1 MTAPTTLPP
10 DADTGAGGRAPSPAP
25 GPHIQRMRRLIAA
38 FVAIIAAVT
47 GIFIAITIRVMVSTT
62 GRWAFWLLL
71 PALVLPPVVAGA
83 AAAIG
88 LLTSMRRA
96 DANEDEEMPPERLR
110 RIGAADRIW
119 RTALLV
125 LLGVHTTLVL
135 LAVPLPIIPFY
146 DQVRVAAPVPNILV
160 NYYLVI
166 AVAATAVLSPR
177 GRFLY
182 IVLLAPFLI
191 AGYPAQDGLR
201 LPAEEVMIY
210 LVSSLGNMALL
221 TWLLRQ
227 AQALDEADAR
237 RRALLIRLHT
247 DASRARA
254 RRRADNFIH
263 DRILSVLKVIPTEST
278 EPAQLRAGAREA
290 LADLDTAAA
299 EPDAPVRS
307 SEPDA
312 PVRSSEP
319 DAPVR
324 SSELL
329 AALTRRLRAIG
340 GDDVVISE
348 SITKDLNL
356 PQETAQAL
364 VDAAAE
370 ALRNSLTHAA
380 SSDQGPIMR
389 TAALRSDADGITIT
403 VSDDGRGFAPE
414 HTGTI
419 RHGVSG
425 SIIAR
430 MRDAG
435 GEARIDSSPG
445 AGTTVT
451 LSWNPRTTT
460 AESPTGPCARTDP
473 GAGRAQAAVPTAR
486 APAVAPLSLTSSM
499 EARTPR
505 IIVVCIVVLYALV
518 TLLEMRA
525 GSYRRLAPVIAG
537 LLAIGLAALALIKRW
552 PAHRIPVRE
561 AALVVAAAGVANV
574 LVLFQI
580 DFAGWPGYA
589 AWCLGAGAAV
599 CCGLIARERPRQAW
613 AGLILT
619 IIVLGMWTLGTGRNP
634 IIILTLG
641 AGQLFPLVI
650 WHLTARLSVDITART
665 AASETASAEIAA
677 QRRAHRESEA
687 LMRQAM
693 VSVRRRIE
701 PLLTA
706 IADGAP
712 ITAGMRARARMLEA
726 ELRDER
732 RAPFFTGT
740 RVIESARA
748 ARTRGIDVILLDD
761 RGTGNGLTDDAQKTI
776 INQAIRA
783 LDDARRGQV
792 VIRLLPPRQRPGLLS
807 IVTDDDILT
816 LNENGASAA

>member
-1 MTAPTTLPP
+1 
-10 DADTGAGGRAPSPAP
+10 
-25 GPHIQRMRRLIAA
+25 MRRLIAV

-47 GIFIAITIRVMVSTT
+47 GIFIAITIRVMVNTT

-191 AGYPAQDGLR
+191 AGYPAHDGLR

-227 AQALDEADAR
+227 AQALDETDAR
-237 RRALLIRLHT
+237 RRALLIRLRT

-263 DRILSVLKVIPTEST
+263 DRILSVLKTVPAT
-278 EPAQLRAGAREA
+278 PAGVAQLRAGAREA

-299 EPDAPVRS
+299 EPDES
-307 SEPDA
+307 S
-312 PVRSSEP
+312 VRSSEP

-340 GDDVVISE
+340 GDDVVISD
-348 SITKDLNL
+348 SITKNLNL
-356 PQETAQAL
+356 PQEVARAL

-370 ALRNSLTHAA
+370 ALRNSLTHATGP
-380 SSDQGPIMR
+380 DRGPIMR

-403 VSDDGRGFAPE
+403 VSDDGRGFDPERAP
-414 HTGTI
+414 I
-419 RHGVSG
+419 SRHGVSG
-425 SIIAR
+425 SIITR
-430 MRDAG
+430 MRDAQG
-435 GEARIDSSPG
+435 QARIDSSPG

-451 LSWNPRTTT
+451 LSWNSRTTT
-460 AESPTGPCARTDP
+460 ATTGAS
-473 GAGRAQAAVPTAR
+473 
-486 APAVAPLSLTSSM
+486 PLSLASCLETP
-499 EARTPR
+499 EARA
-505 IIVVCIVVLYALV
+505 IVVCIFMLYILT
-518 TLLEMRA
+518 TLIEVRVD
-525 GSYRRLAPVIAG
+525 SYRRLAPVIAG
-537 LLAIGLAALALIKRW
+537 LLAMGLAALALLKRW
-552 PAHRIPVRE
+552 PAHRMPARA
-561 AALVVAAAGVANV
+561 AALVAAIAGGANV
-574 LVLFQI
+574 LIVFQI
-580 DFAGWPGYA
+580 DSAGWPGYTS
-589 AWCLGAGAAV
+589 WCIGAGTTL

-613 AGLILT
+613 AGLIL
-619 IIVLGMWTLGTGRNP
+619 IIVVIGVWTLSTGRNP
-634 IIILTLG
+634 ANIFALGSGQFSTL
-641 AGQLFPLVI
+641 LI
-650 WHLTARLSVDITART
+650 WYLTARISIDITART
-665 AASETASAEIAA
+665 AASEAAGAEIAA

-748 ARTRGIDVILLDD
+748 ARIRGIDVILLDD
-761 RGTGNGLTDDAQKTI
+761 RGTSGGLTDDAREAI
-776 INQAIRA
+776 INRAARA
-783 LDDARRGQV
+783 LDDARKGQV
-792 VIRLLPPRQRPGLLS
+792 VIRLLPPRQRPRLLS
-807 IVTDDDILT
+807 IVTDNDILT
-816 LNENGASAA
+816 LDADGALIR

>member
-1 MTAPTTLPP
+1 MTTPTTLPP

-25 GPHIQRMRRLIAA
+25 GPHTQRMRRLIAA
-38 FVAIIAAVT
+38 FVAVIAAVT
-47 GIFIAITIRVMVSTT
+47 GIFIAITIRVMVNTT

-96 DANEDEEMPPERLR
+96 DEDEGVPPERLR
-110 RIGAADRIW
+110 RIEAADRVW
-119 RTALLV
+119 RAALLV

-237 RRALLIRLHT
+237 RRALLIRLRT

-263 DRILSVLKVIPTEST
+263 DHILSVLKVIPTEST
-278 EPAQLRAGAREA
+278 ETAQLRAGAREA

-299 EPDAPVRS
+299 EPDES
-307 SEPDA
+307 SA
-312 PVRSSEP
+312 
-319 DAPVR
+319 R

-340 GDDVVISE
+340 GDDVVISD
-348 SITKDLNL
+348 SITQDLNL
-356 PQETAQAL
+356 PQEVARAL

-370 ALRNSLTHAA
+370 SLRNSLTHAA
-380 SSDQGPIMR
+380 GPDRGPVTR
-389 TAALRSDADGITIT
+389 TASLRSDADGVTIT
-403 VSDDGRGFAPE
+403 VSDDGRGFDPE

-486 APAVAPLSLTSSM
+486 APAVAPPLSLTSSM

-518 TLLEMRA
+518 TLLEVRA
-525 GSYRRLAPVIAG
+525 GSYRRLVPVIAG

-552 PAHRIPVRE
+552 PAHRMPARA
-561 AALVVAAAGVANV
+561 AALVAAAAGGANV

-613 AGLILT
+613 AGLAL
-619 IIVLGMWTLGTGRNP
+619 IIAVIGIWTLNTGREP
-634 IIILTLG
+634 IIIITLG
-641 AGQLFPLVI
+641 AGQLFPLLI
-650 WHLTARLSVDITART
+650 WHLTVRISIDITART
-665 AASETASAEIAA
+665 AASEAAGAEITAR
-677 QRRAHRESEA
+677 RRAHQESET

-693 VSVRRRIE
+693 TSVRRRVE

-712 ITAGMRARARMLEA
+712 ITAGMRTRARMLEA

-748 ARTRGIDVILLDD
+748 ARIRGIDVILLDD
-761 RGTGNGLTDDAQKTI
+761 RGTGNGLTDDAQEVI
-776 INQAIRA
+776 IGQAIRA
-783 LDDARRGQV
+783 LDDARKGQV

-807 IVTDDDILT
+807 IVTDNDILT

>member
-10 DADTGAGGRAPSPAP
+10 DADTGAGGRALSPAP

-38 FVAIIAAVT
+38 FVAITAAVT

-182 IVLLAPFLI
+182 VVLLAPFLI

-201 LPAEEVMIY
+201 LPAEEVMFY

-227 AQALDEADAR
+227 AQALDEATTR
-237 RRALLIRLHT
+237 QRSLLIRLRT

-290 LADLDTAAA
+290 LTDLDTAAA
-299 EPDAPVRS
+299 EPD
-307 SEPDA
+307 EPSA
-312 PVRSSEP
+312 
-319 DAPVR
+319 R

-340 GDDVVISE
+340 GDDVVISD

-380 SSDQGPIMR
+380 GPDRGPIMR
-389 TAALRSDADGITIT
+389 TAALRSDADGVTIT
-403 VSDDGRGFAPE
+403 VSDDGRGFDPERAP
-414 HTGTI
+414 I
-419 RHGVSG
+419 SRHGVSG

-430 MRDAG
+430 MRDAQG
-435 GEARIDSSPG
+435 QARIDSSPG

-460 AESPTGPCARTDP
+460 ATTGAS
-473 GAGRAQAAVPTAR
+473 
-486 APAVAPLSLTSSM
+486 PLSLASCLETPK
-499 EARTPR
+499 ARA
-505 IIVVCIVVLYALV
+505 IVVCVFVLYTLV

-537 LLAIGLAALALIKRW
+537 LLAIGLAALALLKRW
-552 PAHRIPVRE
+552 PAHRMPARA
-561 AALVVAAAGVANV
+561 AALVVAITGGANV

-580 DFAGWPGYA
+580 DSAGWPGYTS
-589 AWCLGAGAAV
+589 WCIGAGTTL

-613 AGLILT
+613 AGLIL
-619 IIVLGMWTLGTGRNP
+619 IIVVIGVWTLSTGHNP
-634 IIILTLG
+634 ANIFALGSGQFSTL
-641 AGQLFPLVI
+641 LI
-650 WHLTARLSVDITART
+650 WYLTARISIDITART
-665 AASETASAEIAA
+665 AASETAGAEIAA

-693 VSVRRRIE
+693 TSVRRRVE

-783 LDDARRGQV
+783 LDDARKGQV

>member
-25 GPHIQRMRRLIAA
+25 GPHTQRMRRLIAA
-38 FVAIIAAVT
+38 FVAVIAAVT
-47 GIFIAITIRVMVSTT
+47 GIFIAITIRVMVNTT

-71 PALVLPPVVAGA
+71 PALVLPSVVAGA

-88 LLTSMRRA
+88 LLRFMRRT
-96 DANEDEEMPPERLR
+96 DAGGEIPPQRLR

-160 NYYLVI
+160 NYYLVV

-210 LVSSLGNMALL
+210 LVSSLGNIALL

-227 AQALDEADAR
+227 AQALDEATTR
-237 RRALLIRLHT
+237 QRSLLIRLRT
-247 DASRARA
+247 DASRTRA

-263 DRILSVLKVIPTEST
+263 DHILSVLKVIPTEST
-278 EPAQLRAGAREA
+278 ETAQLRAGAREA
-290 LADLDTAAA
+290 LADLSTAAD
-299 EPDAPVRS
+299 EPDAPAR
-307 SEPDA
+307 P
-312 PVRSSEP
+312 
-319 DAPVR
+319 
-324 SSELL
+324 SELL
-329 AALTRRLRAIG
+329 TALTRRLRAIG
-340 GDDVVISE
+340 GDDVVICD
-348 SITKDLNL
+348 SITQDLDL
-356 PQETAQAL
+356 PPEAARAL
-364 VDAAAE
+364 IDAAAE

-380 SSDQGPIMR
+380 GPDRGPVTR
-389 TAALRSDADGITIT
+389 TASLRSDADGVTIT
-403 VSDDGRGFAPE
+403 VSDDGRGFDPE

-451 LSWNPRTTT
+451 LSWSAPTATTT
-460 AESPTGPCARTDP
+460 TGTS
-473 GAGRAQAAVPTAR
+473 
-486 APAVAPLSLTSSM
+486 PLSLTSCLETP
-499 EARTPR
+499 EAQT
-505 IIVVCIVVLYALV
+505 IVVCIFILYVLI
-518 TLLEMRA
+518 TLLEVRA
-525 GSYRRLAPVIAG
+525 GSYRHLAPVIAG
-537 LLAIGLAALALIKRW
+537 LLAIGLSALALLKRRPGYSL
-552 PAHRIPVRE
+552 PART
-561 AALVVAAAGVANV
+561 AALVAAAAGVADA
-574 LVLFQI
+574 LIIFQI
-580 DFAGWPGYA
+580 DFAGWPSYTS
-589 AWCLGAGAAV
+589 WCIGASSV
-599 CCGLIARERPRQAW
+599 LCCGLIVRERPRQAW
-613 AGLILT
+613 AGLLL
-619 IIVLGMWTLGTGRNP
+619 IITVIGVWTLATGRNP
-634 IIILTLG
+634 ITIFALGSGQFSTL
-641 AGQLFPLVI
+641 LI
-650 WHLTARLSVDITART
+650 WHSTARISIAITART
-665 AASETASAEIAA
+665 AASEAAGAEIIAR
-677 QRRAHRESEA
+677 RRAHQESEA

-693 VSVRRRIE
+693 TSVRRRVG

-706 IADGAP
+706 IAEGAP
-712 ITAGMRARARMLEA
+712 ITAGMRTRARMLEV

-732 RAPFFTGT
+732 RAPFFTDT

-761 RGTGNGLTDDAQKTI
+761 RGTGDDLTHEAQKAVI
-776 INQAIRA
+776 DRASQA
-783 LDDARRGQV
+783 LDDARAGQV
-792 VIRLLPPRQRPGLLS
+792 VIRLLPPHQRPGLLS

-816 LNENGASAA
+816 LDETGELV

>member
-1 MTAPTTLPP
+1 MTTPTTLPP

-25 GPHIQRMRRLIAA
+25 GPHTQRMRRLIAA
-38 FVAIIAAVT
+38 FVAVIAAVT
-47 GIFIAITIRVMVSTT
+47 GIFIAITIRVMVNTT

-71 PALVLPPVVAGA
+71 PALVLPSVVAGA

-88 LLTSMRRA
+88 LLTSMRRT
-96 DANEDEEMPPERLR
+96 DANEDEEVPPERLR
-110 RIGAADRIW
+110 RIEAADRVW
-119 RTALLV
+119 RAALLV

-201 LPAEEVMIY
+201 LPAEEVMFY

-237 RRALLIRLHT
+237 RRALLIRLRT

-299 EPDAPVRS
+299 EPDAPVN
-307 SEPDA
+307 
-312 PVRSSEP
+312 
-319 DAPVR
+319 

-329 AALTRRLRAIG
+329 TALTRRLRAIG
-340 GDDVVISE
+340 GDDVVISD
-348 SITKDLNL
+348 SITQDLNL
-356 PQETAQAL
+356 PQEVARAL

-380 SSDQGPIMR
+380 GPDQEGRIAR
-389 TAALRSDADGITIT
+389 TAILRSDADGITIT
-403 VSDDGRGFAPE
+403 VSDDGRGFDPERAP
-414 HTGTI
+414 I
-419 RHGVSG
+419 SRHGVSG

-430 MRDAG
+430 MRDAQG
-435 GEARIDSSPG
+435 QARIDSSPG

-460 AESPTGPCARTDP
+460 AESPIGPCARTDP

-486 APAVAPLSLTSSM
+486 APAVAPPLSLTSSM

-537 LLAIGLAALALIKRW
+537 LLAIGLAALALLKRW
-552 PAHRIPVRE
+552 PAHRMPARE
-561 AALVVAAAGVANV
+561 AALVAAIAGGANV

-580 DFAGWPGYA
+580 DSAGWPGYTS
-589 AWCLGAGAAV
+589 WCIGAGTTL

-613 AGLILT
+613 AGLVLI
-619 IIVLGMWTLGTGRNP
+619 IIVLGMWTLDTGHNP

-665 AASETASAEIAA
+665 AASETAGAEIAA

-693 VSVRRRIE
+693 TSVRRRVE

-783 LDDARRGQV
+783 LDDARKGQV

>member
-1 MTAPTTLPP
+1 MILFPHSSAAARTQAVAPATPP
-10 DADTGAGGRAPSPAP
+10 AAAP
-25 GPHIQRMRRLIAA
+25 GPYTQHMRRLIAVFA
-38 FVAIIAAVT
+38 AIAAIVMSGFT
-47 GIFIAITIRVMVSTT
+47 TAIVRAMAQVS
-62 GRWAFWLLL
+62 GQWAFWLLL

-88 LLTSMRRA
+88 LLRFIRGA
-96 DANEDEEMPPERLR
+96 DADEGIPPEHPDRVR
-110 RIGAADRIW
+110 TADRIW
-119 RTALLV
+119 RWTLLVHLTFYTIFVVLTAL
-125 LLGVHTTLVL
+125 
-135 LAVPLPIIPFY
+135 LPIIPFY
-146 DQVRVAAPVPNILV
+146 NQIQSPVPVPNLLV
-160 NYYLVI
+160 NYYYVI
-166 AVAATAVLSPR
+166 AAVATAVLSPR

-247 DASRARA
+247 DASRARV

-263 DRILSVLKVIPTEST
+263 DRILSVLKTVPAT
-278 EPAQLRAGAREA
+278 PAGVAQLRAGAREA

-299 EPDAPVRS
+299 EPDES
-307 SEPDA
+307 S
-312 PVRSSEP
+312 VRSSEP

-340 GDDVVISE
+340 GDDVVISD
-348 SITKDLNL
+348 SITQDLNL
-356 PQETAQAL
+356 PQEVAQAL
-364 VDAAAE
+364 IDAAAE

-380 SSDQGPIMR
+380 DPEQGPVAR
-389 TAALRSDADGITIT
+389 TATLRSDADGVTIT
-403 VSDDGRGFAPE
+403 VSDDGRGFDPE
-414 HTGTI
+414 HATI
-419 RHGVSG
+419 SRYGISG

-430 MRDAG
+430 MHDVA

-451 LSWNPRTTT
+451 LSWSARATTT
-460 AESPTGPCARTDP
+460 TTSAS
-473 GAGRAQAAVPTAR
+473 
-486 APAVAPLSLTSSM
+486 PLSLASCLETS
-499 EARTPR
+499 EAQT
-505 IIVVCIVVLYALV
+505 IVVCIFILYILT
-518 TLLEMRA
+518 TLIEVRA
-525 GSYRRLAPVIAG
+525 GSYRHLAPVIAG
-537 LLAIGLAALALIKRW
+537 LLAMGLAALALLKRW
-552 PAHRIPVRE
+552 PAHRMPGRA
-561 AALVVAAAGVANV
+561 AALVAATAGGANV
-574 LVLFQI
+574 LVVFQI
-580 DFAGWPGYA
+580 DFTGWPGYTS
-589 AWCLGAGAAV
+589 WCIGAGTTL

-613 AGLILT
+613 AGLVLT
-619 IIVLGMWTLGTGRNP
+619 IIVLGMWTLDTGRNP

-641 AGQLFPLVI
+641 AGQLFPLFI

-665 AASETASAEIAA
+665 AASEAAGAEITA

-693 VSVRRRIE
+693 TSVRRRVE

-712 ITAGMRARARMLEA
+712 ITAGMRTRARMLEA

-761 RGTGNGLTDDAQKTI
+761 RGTSGGLTDDAQKVVI
-776 INQAIRA
+776 GQAARA
-783 LDDARRGQV
+783 LDDARQGQV
-792 VIRLLPPRQRPGLLS
+792 VIRLLPPRQRPRLLS
-807 IVTDDDILT
+807 IVTDNNILT
-816 LNENGASAA
+816 LDADGVLVR

>member
-38 FVAIIAAVT
+38 FVAITAAVT

-110 RIGAADRIW
+110 RIGAADCIW

-182 IVLLAPFLI
+182 VVLLAPFLI

-201 LPAEEVMIY
+201 LPAEEVMFY

-237 RRALLIRLHT
+237 RRALLIRLRT

-299 EPDAPVRS
+299 EPD
-307 SEPDA
+307 EPSA
-312 PVRSSEP
+312 
-319 DAPVR
+319 R

-340 GDDVVISE
+340 GDDVVISD
-348 SITKDLNL
+348 SITKNLNL
-356 PQETAQAL
+356 PQEVARAL

-380 SSDQGPIMR
+380 GPDRGPIAR
-389 TAALRSDADGITIT
+389 TAALRSDADGVTIT
-403 VSDDGRGFAPE
+403 VSDDGRGFDPERAP
-414 HTGTI
+414 I
-419 RHGVSG
+419 SRHGVSG

-430 MRDAG
+430 MRDAQG
-435 GEARIDSSPG
+435 QARIDSSPG

-460 AESPTGPCARTDP
+460 ATTGAS
-473 GAGRAQAAVPTAR
+473 
-486 APAVAPLSLTSSM
+486 PLSLASCL
-499 EARTPR
+499 ETPR
-505 IIVVCIVVLYALV
+505 ARAIVVCVFVLYALV

-537 LLAIGLAALALIKRW
+537 LLAIGLAALALLKRW
-552 PAHRIPVRE
+552 PAHRMPARA
-561 AALVVAAAGVANV
+561 AALVAAITGGANV

-580 DFAGWPGYA
+580 DSAGWPGYTS
-589 AWCLGAGAAV
+589 WCIGAGTTL

-613 AGLILT
+613 AGLIL
-619 IIVLGMWTLGTGRNP
+619 IIVVIGVWTLSTGHNP
-634 IIILTLG
+634 ANIFALGSGQFSTL
-641 AGQLFPLVI
+641 LI
-650 WHLTARLSVDITART
+650 WYLTARISIDITART
-665 AASETASAEIAA
+665 AASETAGAEIAA

-693 VSVRRRIE
+693 TSVRRRVE

-706 IADGAP
+706 IAEGAP

-748 ARTRGIDVILLDD
+748 ARIRGIDVILLDD
-761 RGTGNGLTDDAQKTI
+761 RGTSGGLTDDAQKTI

-783 LDDARRGQV
+783 LDDARKGQV
-792 VIRLLPPRQRPGLLS
+792 VIRLLPPRQRPRLLS
-807 IVTDDDILT
+807 IVTDNDILT

>member
-1 MTAPTTLPP
+1 MILFPQSPAAARTQAVAPATPP
-10 DADTGAGGRAPSPAP
+10 AAAPPAP
-25 GPHIQRMRRLIAA
+25 GPHTQRMRRLIAVFA
-38 FVAIIAAVT
+38 AIA
-47 GIFIAITIRVMVSTT
+47 TIVMSGFTTASVRVMAQVS
-62 GRWAFWLLL
+62 GQWAFWLLL
-71 PALVLPPVVAGA
+71 PALVLPSVVAGA

-88 LLTSMRRA
+88 LLRFMRRT
-96 DANEDEEMPPERLR
+96 DAGGEIPPQRLR

-119 RTALLV
+119 RWTLLVHLTFYTIFVVLTAL
-125 LLGVHTTLVL
+125 
-135 LAVPLPIIPFY
+135 LPIIPFY
-146 DQVRVAAPVPNILV
+146 NQIQNPVPVPNLLV
-160 NYYLVI
+160 NYYYVVA
-166 AVAATAVLSPR
+166 AVATAVLSPR

-201 LPAEEVMIY
+201 LPAEEVMFYTSFALTDI
-210 LVSSLGNMALL
+210 GLL

-237 RRALLIRLHT
+237 RRALLIRLRT
-247 DASRARA
+247 DASRARV

-263 DRILSVLKVIPTEST
+263 DRILSVLKTVPAT
-278 EPAQLRAGAREA
+278 PAGVAQLRAGAREA

-299 EPDAPVRS
+299 EPDAPIRS
-307 SEPDA
+307 SEPDE
-312 PVRSSEP
+312 SS
-319 DAPVR
+319 VR

-340 GDDVVISE
+340 GDDVVISD

-356 PQETAQAL
+356 PQEVARAL

-370 ALRNSLTHAA
+370 ALRTSLTHAA
-380 SSDQGPIMR
+380 GPDRGPIMR
-389 TAALRSDADGITIT
+389 TAALRSDADGVTIT
-403 VSDDGRGFAPE
+403 VSDDGRGFDPE
-414 HTGTI
+414 HTRTS
-419 RHGVSG
+419 RYGVSG

-430 MRDAG
+430 MRDAQG
-435 GEARIDSSPG
+435 QARIDSSPG

-460 AESPTGPCARTDP
+460 ATTGAS
-473 GAGRAQAAVPTAR
+473 
-486 APAVAPLSLTSSM
+486 PLSLASCL
-499 EARTPR
+499 ETPR
-505 IIVVCIVVLYALV
+505 ARAIVVCVFVLYTLV
-518 TLLEMRA
+518 TLLEMRVD
-525 GSYRRLAPVIAG
+525 SYRRLAPVIAG
-537 LLAIGLAALALIKRW
+537 LLAIGLAALALLKRW
-552 PAHRIPVRE
+552 PAHRMPARA
-561 AALVVAAAGVANV
+561 AALVAAITGGANV

-580 DFAGWPGYA
+580 DSAGWPGYTS
-589 AWCLGAGAAV
+589 WCIGAGTTL

-613 AGLILT
+613 AGLIL
-619 IIVLGMWTLGTGRNP
+619 IIVVIGVWTLDTGRNP

-665 AASETASAEIAA
+665 AASEAAGAEIAA

-693 VSVRRRIE
+693 VSVRRRVE

-761 RGTGNGLTDDAQKTI
+761 RGTSGGLTDDAREAI
-776 INQAIRA
+776 INRAARA
-783 LDDARRGQV
+783 LDDARKGQV
-792 VIRLLPPRQRPGLLS
+792 VIRLLPPRQRPRLLS
-807 IVTDDDILT
+807 IVTDNDILT
-816 LNENGASAA
+816 LDADGALIR

>member
-25 GPHIQRMRRLIAA
+25 GPHTQRMRRLIAA
-38 FVAIIAAVT
+38 FVVAIAAVT
-47 GIFIAITIRVMVSTT
+47 GIFIAITIRVMVNTT

-71 PALVLPPVVAGA
+71 PALVLPSVVAGA

-88 LLTSMRRA
+88 LLTSMRRT

-160 NYYLVI
+160 NYYLVV

-307 SEPDA
+307 SE
-312 PVRSSEP
+312 
-319 DAPVR
+319 
-324 SSELL
+324 LL

-340 GDDVVISE
+340 GDDVVISD
-348 SITKDLNL
+348 SITKNLNL

-380 SSDQGPIMR
+380 GPDRGPVTR
-389 TAALRSDADGITIT
+389 TAALRSAADGITIT
-403 VSDDGRGFAPE
+403 VSDDGCGFDPERAP
-414 HTGTI
+414 I
-419 RHGVSG
+419 SRHGVSD

-430 MRDAG
+430 MRDAQG
-435 GEARIDSSPG
+435 QARIDSSPG

-552 PAHRIPVRE
+552 PGHRIPVRA
-561 AALVVAAAGVANV
+561 AALVAAAAGGANV

-613 AGLILT
+613 AGLAL
-619 IIVLGMWTLGTGRNP
+619 IIAVIGIWTLNTGREP
-634 IIILTLG
+634 IIIITLG
-641 AGQLFPLVI
+641 AGQLFPLLI
-650 WHLTARLSVDITART
+650 WHLTVRISIDITART
-665 AASETASAEIAA
+665 AASEAAGAEITAR
-677 QRRAHRESEA
+677 RRAHQESET

-693 VSVRRRIE
+693 TSVRRRVE

-712 ITAGMRARARMLEA
+712 ITAGMRTRARMLEA

-748 ARTRGIDVILLDD
+748 ARIRGIDVILLDD

-792 VIRLLPPRQRPGLLS
+792 VIRLLPPRQRPRLLS
-807 IVTDDDILT
+807 IVTDNDILT

>member
-10 DADTGAGGRAPSPAP
+10 NADTGADERTPSPAP
-25 GPHIQRMRRLIAA
+25 GPHTQHMRRLIAVFA
-38 FVAIIAAVT
+38 AIA
-47 GIFIAITIRVMVSTT
+47 TIVMSGFTTASVRAMAQVS

-71 PALVLPPVVAGA
+71 PTLVLPSVIAGG

-88 LLTSMRRA
+88 LLRFMRRA
-96 DANEDEEMPPERLR
+96 DADGEIPPERLR

-119 RTALLV
+119 RWMLLIHLTFYTAFVVLTALL
-125 LLGVHTTLVL
+125 
-135 LAVPLPIIPFY
+135 PIVPFY
-146 DQVRVAAPVPNILV
+146 NQIQNPVPVPNLLV
-160 NYYLVI
+160 NYYYVI
-166 AVAATAVLSPR
+166 AAVATAVLSPR

-201 LPAEEVMIY
+201 LPAEEVMFY

-263 DRILSVLKVIPTEST
+263 DRILSVLKTVPAT
-278 EPAQLRAGAREA
+278 PAGVAQLRAGAREA
-290 LADLDTAAA
+290 LADLDTAAI
-299 EPDAPVRS
+299 EPDAPDRS

-312 PVRSSEP
+312 S
-319 DAPVR
+319 VR

-340 GDDVVISE
+340 GDDVVIISD

-356 PQETAQAL
+356 PQEVAQAL

-380 SSDQGPIMR
+380 GPDRGPVTR
-389 TAALRSDADGITIT
+389 TAALRSDADGVTIT
-403 VSDDGRGFAPE
+403 VSDDGRGFDPERAP
-414 HTGTI
+414 I
-419 RHGVSG
+419 SRYGVSG

-430 MRDAG
+430 MRDAQG
-435 GEARIDSSPG
+435 QARIDSSPG

-451 LSWNPRTTT
+451 LSWSARTATTT
-460 AESPTGPCARTDP
+460 PSAS
-473 GAGRAQAAVPTAR
+473 
-486 APAVAPLSLTSSM
+486 PLSLASCLETP
-499 EARTPR
+499 EARA
-505 IIVVCIVVLYALV
+505 IVVCVFVMYILI
-518 TLLEMRA
+518 TLIEVRA
-525 GSYRRLAPVIAG
+525 GSYRSLAPVIAG
-537 LLAIGLAALALIKRW
+537 LFAMGLAALALLKQW
-552 PAHRIPVRE
+552 PAHRMPARA
-561 AALVVAAAGVANV
+561 AALVAAIAGGANV

-580 DFAGWPGYA
+580 DSAGWPGYTS
-589 AWCLGAGAAV
+589 WCIGAGTTL

-613 AGLILT
+613 AGLVLT
-619 IIVLGMWTLGTGRNP
+619 IIVLGMWTLDTGHNP

-665 AASETASAEIAA
+665 AASETAGAEIAA

-693 VSVRRRIE
+693 TSVRRRVE

-748 ARTRGIDVILLDD
+748 ARIRGIDVILLDD
-761 RGTGNGLTDDAQKTI
+761 RGTGNGLTDDAQEI
-776 INQAIRA
+776 IIGQAVQA

-792 VIRLLPPRQRPGLLS
+792 VIRLLPPHQRPRLLS
-807 IVTDDDILT
+807 IVTDNDILT
-816 LNENGASAA
+816 LDADGALIR

>member
-10 DADTGAGGRAPSPAP
+10 DADTGAVGRAPSPAP
-25 GPHIQRMRRLIAA
+25 GPHIQRMRRLIAV

-182 IVLLAPFLI
+182 VVLLAPFLI

-201 LPAEEVMIY
+201 LPAEEVMFY

-227 AQALDEADAR
+227 AQALDEATTR
-237 RRALLIRLHT
+237 QRSLLIRLRT

-278 EPAQLRAGAREA
+278 EPAQLRASAREA
-290 LADLDTAAA
+290 LTDLDTAAA
-299 EPDAPVRS
+299 EPDES
-307 SEPDA
+307 S
-312 PVRSSEP
+312 
-319 DAPVR
+319 VR

-380 SSDQGPIMR
+380 GSDQGPIMR

-403 VSDDGRGFAPE
+403 VSDDGRGFDPERAP
-414 HTGTI
+414 I
-419 RHGVSG
+419 SRHGVSG

-430 MRDAG
+430 MRDAQG
-435 GEARIDSSPG
+435 QARIDSSPG

-460 AESPTGPCARTDP
+460 ATTGAS
-473 GAGRAQAAVPTAR
+473 
-486 APAVAPLSLTSSM
+486 PLSLASCLETPK
-499 EARTPR
+499 ARA
-505 IIVVCIVVLYALV
+505 IVVCVFVLYTLV

-552 PAHRIPVRE
+552 PAHRMPARA
-561 AALVVAAAGVANV
+561 AALVVAITGGANV

-580 DFAGWPGYA
+580 DSAGWPGYTS
-589 AWCLGAGAAV
+589 WCIGAGTTL

-613 AGLILT
+613 AGLIL
-619 IIVLGMWTLGTGRNP
+619 IIVVIGVWTLSTGHNP
-634 IIILTLG
+634 ANIFALGSGQFSTL
-641 AGQLFPLVI
+641 LI
-650 WHLTARLSVDITART
+650 WYLTARISIDITART
-665 AASETASAEIAA
+665 AASETAGAEIAA

-761 RGTGNGLTDDAQKTI
+761 RGTSGGLTDDAQKTI

-792 VIRLLPPRQRPGLLS
+792 VIRLLPPRQRPRLLS
-807 IVTDDDILT
+807 IVTDNDILT
-816 LNENGASAA
+816 LDADGALIR

>member
-1 MTAPTTLPP
+1 MILFPQSSAAARTQAVAPATPP
-10 DADTGAGGRAPSPAP
+10 AAAPPAP
-25 GPHIQRMRRLIAA
+25 GPYTRHMHRLIAVFA
-38 FVAIIAAVT
+38 AIATTVMSGFTTAS
-47 GIFIAITIRVMVSTT
+47 IRAMVQVS
-62 GRWAFWLLL
+62 GQWAFWLLL
-71 PALVLPPVVAGA
+71 PALVLPALVAGI

-88 LLTSMRRA
+88 ILRFMRRK
-96 DANEDEEMPPERLR
+96 DGDEGMAPERPR
-110 RIGAADRIW
+110 RIEAADRIW
-119 RTALLV
+119 RRTLLVHLTFYTTFVVLTAL
-125 LLGVHTTLVL
+125 
-135 LAVPLPIIPFY
+135 LPIIPFY
-146 DQVRVAAPVPNILV
+146 NQIQNPVPVPNLLV
-160 NYYLVI
+160 NYYFVI
-166 AVAATAVLSPR
+166 AAVATAVLSPR

-278 EPAQLRAGAREA
+278 ETAQLRAGAREA

-299 EPDAPVRS
+299 EPDES
-307 SEPDA
+307 S
-312 PVRSSEP
+312 
-319 DAPVR
+319 VR

-340 GDDVVISE
+340 GDDVVISD

-364 VDAAAE
+364 IDAAAE

-380 SSDQGPIMR
+380 GPDRGPVTRM
-389 TAALRSDADGITIT
+389 AMLRSDADGVTIT
-403 VSDDGRGFAPE
+403 VSDDGRGFDPE

-451 LSWNPRTTT
+451 LSWSARTATTT
-460 AESPTGPCARTDP
+460 TGTS
-473 GAGRAQAAVPTAR
+473 
-486 APAVAPLSLTSSM
+486 PLSLASCLETP
-499 EARTPR
+499 EAQT
-505 IIVVCIVVLYALV
+505 IVVCIFILYVLI
-518 TLLEMRA
+518 TLLEVRA
-525 GSYRRLAPVIAG
+525 GSYRHLAPVIAG
-537 LLAIGLAALALIKRW
+537 LLAIGLSALALLKRRPGYSL
-552 PAHRIPVRE
+552 PART
-561 AALVVAAAGVANV
+561 AALVAAAAGVADA
-574 LVLFQI
+574 LIIFQI
-580 DFAGWPGYA
+580 DFAGWPSYTS
-589 AWCLGAGAAV
+589 WCIGASSV
-599 CCGLIARERPRQAW
+599 LCCGLIVRERPRQAW
-613 AGLILT
+613 AGLLL
-619 IIVLGMWTLGTGRNP
+619 IITVIGVWTLITGRNP
-634 IIILTLG
+634 ITIFALGSGQFSTL
-641 AGQLFPLVI
+641 LI
-650 WHLTARLSVDITART
+650 WHSTARISIVITART
-665 AASETASAEIAA
+665 AASEAAGAEIIAR
-677 QRRAHRESEA
+677 RRAHQESEV

-693 VSVRRRIE
+693 TSVRRRVG

-706 IADGAP
+706 IAEGAP
-712 ITAGMRARARMLEA
+712 ITAGMRTRARMLEV

-732 RAPFFTGT
+732 RAPFFTDT

-761 RGTGNGLTDDAQKTI
+761 RGTGDDLTHEAQKAVI
-776 INQAIRA
+776 DRASQA
-783 LDDARRGQV
+783 LDDARAGQV
-792 VIRLLPPRQRPGLLS
+792 VIRLLPPHQRPGLLS

-816 LNENGASAA
+816 LDETGELV

>member
-10 DADTGAGGRAPSPAP
+10 DADTGAVGRAPSPAP
-25 GPHIQRMRRLIAA
+25 GPHIQRMRRLIAV

-47 GIFIAITIRVMVSTT
+47 GIFIAITIRVMVSAT

-83 AAAIG
+83 AAVIG

-110 RIGAADRIW
+110 RIGEADRIW

-182 IVLLAPFLI
+182 VVLLAPFLI

-201 LPAEEVMIY
+201 LPAEEVMFY

-227 AQALDEADAR
+227 AQALDEATTR
-237 RRALLIRLHT
+237 QRALLIRLRT

-263 DRILSVLKVIPTEST
+263 DRILSVLKTVPAT
-278 EPAQLRAGAREA
+278 PAGVAQLRAGAREA

-299 EPDAPVRS
+299 EPDAPIRS
-307 SEPDA
+307 SEPDE
-312 PVRSSEP
+312 SS
-319 DAPVR
+319 VR

-340 GDDVVISE
+340 GDDVVISD
-348 SITKDLNL
+348 SITKNLNL
-356 PQETAQAL
+356 PQEVARAL

-380 SSDQGPIMR
+380 GPDRGPIMR
-389 TAALRSDADGITIT
+389 TAALRSDADGVTIT
-403 VSDDGRGFAPE
+403 VSDDGRGFDPERAP
-414 HTGTI
+414 I
-419 RHGVSG
+419 SRHGVSG

-430 MRDAG
+430 MRDAQG
-435 GEARIDSSPG
+435 QARIDSSPG

-460 AESPTGPCARTDP
+460 TAESPTGPCARTDP
-473 GAGRAQAAVPTAR
+473 EAGQTQAAVPTTR
-486 APAVAPLSLTSSM
+486 APAVTPPLSLASSM

-505 IIVVCIVVLYALV
+505 IIVVCIFVLYALV
-518 TLLEMRA
+518 TLLEMRVD
-525 GSYRRLAPVIAG
+525 SYRRLAPVIAG
-537 LLAIGLAALALIKRW
+537 LLAIGLAALALLKRW
-552 PAHRIPVRE
+552 PAHRMPARA
-561 AALVVAAAGVANV
+561 AALVAAAAGGANV

-580 DFAGWPGYA
+580 DSAGWPGYTS
-589 AWCLGAGAAV
+589 WCIGAGTTL

-613 AGLILT
+613 AGLIL
-619 IIVLGMWTLGTGRNP
+619 IIVVIGVWTLSTGQFS
-634 IIILTLG
+634 TL
-641 AGQLFPLVI
+641 LI
-650 WHLTARLSVDITART
+650 WYLTARISIDITART
-665 AASETASAEIAA
+665 AASEAAGAEIAA

-693 VSVRRRIE
+693 TSVRRRVE

-706 IADGAP
+706 IAEGAP
-712 ITAGMRARARMLEA
+712 ITAGMRTSARMLEA

-740 RVIESARA
+740 RVITAARVARA
-748 ARTRGIDVILLDD
+748 RGIDVILLDD

-783 LDDARRGQV
+783 LDDARKGQV
-792 VIRLLPPRQRPGLLS
+792 VIRLLPPRQRPRLLS

>member
-1 MTAPTTLPP
+1 MTTPTTLPP

-25 GPHIQRMRRLIAA
+25 GPHTQRMRRLIAA
-38 FVAIIAAVT
+38 FVAVIAAVT
-47 GIFIAITIRVMVSTT
+47 GIFIAITIRVMVNTT

-88 LLTSMRRA
+88 LLTSMRRT
-96 DANEDEEMPPERLR
+96 DANEDEEVPPERLR
-110 RIGAADRIW
+110 RIEAADRVW
-119 RTALLV
+119 RAALLV

-160 NYYLVI
+160 NYYLVV

-290 LADLDTAAA
+290 LADLSTAA
-299 EPDAPVRS
+299 D
-307 SEPDA
+307 
-312 PVRSSEP
+312 EP

-329 AALTRRLRAIG
+329 TALTRRLRAIG
-340 GDDVVISE
+340 GDDVVISD
-348 SITKDLNL
+348 SITQDLDL
-356 PQETAQAL
+356 PPEAARAL

-380 SSDQGPIMR
+380 GPDRGPIMR

-403 VSDDGRGFAPE
+403 VSDDGCGFDPERAP
-414 HTGTI
+414 I
-419 RHGVSG
+419 SRHGVSG

-430 MRDAG
+430 MRDAQG
-435 GEARIDSSPG
+435 QARIDSSPG

-486 APAVAPLSLTSSM
+486 APAVAPPLSLTSSM

-518 TLLEMRA
+518 TLLEIRA
-525 GSYRRLAPVIAG
+525 GSYRRLVPVIAG

-552 PAHRIPVRE
+552 PAHRMPARA
-561 AALVVAAAGVANV
+561 AALVAAAAGGANV

-613 AGLILT
+613 AGLAL
-619 IIVLGMWTLGTGRNP
+619 IIAVIGIWTLNTGREP
-634 IIILTLG
+634 IIIITLG
-641 AGQLFPLVI
+641 AGQLFPLLI
-650 WHLTARLSVDITART
+650 WHLTVRISIDITART
-665 AASETASAEIAA
+665 AASEAAGAEITAR
-677 QRRAHRESEA
+677 RRAHQESET

-693 VSVRRRIE
+693 TSVRRRVE

-712 ITAGMRARARMLEA
+712 ITAGMRTRARMLEA

-748 ARTRGIDVILLDD
+748 ARIRGIDVILLDD

-783 LDDARRGQV
+783 LDDARKGQV
-792 VIRLLPPRQRPGLLS
+792 VIRLLPPRQRPRLLS
-807 IVTDDDILT
+807 IVTDNDILT

>member
-10 DADTGAGGRAPSPAP
+10 DADTGAVGRAPSPAP

-38 FVAIIAAVT
+38 FVAITAAVT

-182 IVLLAPFLI
+182 VVLLAPFLI

-201 LPAEEVMIY
+201 LPAEEVMFY

-227 AQALDEADAR
+227 AQALDEATTR
-237 RRALLIRLHT
+237 QRSLLIRLRT

-263 DRILSVLKVIPTEST
+263 DRILSVLKTVPAT
-278 EPAQLRAGAREA
+278 PAGVAQLRAGAREA

-299 EPDAPVRS
+299 EPD
-307 SEPDA
+307 EPSA
-312 PVRSSEP
+312 
-319 DAPVR
+319 R

-340 GDDVVISE
+340 GDDVVISD
-348 SITKDLNL
+348 SITKNLNL
-356 PQETAQAL
+356 PQEVARAL

-380 SSDQGPIMR
+380 GPDRGPIMR
-389 TAALRSDADGITIT
+389 TAALRSDADGVTIT
-403 VSDDGRGFAPE
+403 VSDDGRGFDPE
-414 HTGTI
+414 HTGAS
-419 RHGVSG
+419 RYGVSG
-425 SIIAR
+425 SIITR
-430 MRDAG
+430 MRDAQG
-435 GEARIDSSPG
+435 QALIDSSPG

-460 AESPTGPCARTDP
+460 TAESPTGPCARTDP
-473 GAGRAQAAVPTAR
+473 EAGQTQAAVPTTR
-486 APAVAPLSLTSSM
+486 APAVTPPLSLASSM

-505 IIVVCIVVLYALV
+505 IIVVCIFVLYALV

-537 LLAIGLAALALIKRW
+537 LLAMGLAALALLKRW
-552 PAHRIPVRE
+552 PAHRMPARA
-561 AALVVAAAGVANV
+561 AALVAAIAGGANV

-580 DFAGWPGYA
+580 DSAGWPGYTS
-589 AWCLGAGAAV
+589 WCIGAGTTL

-613 AGLILT
+613 AGLIF
-619 IIVLGMWTLGTGRNP
+619 IIVVIGMWTLGTGRNP

-665 AASETASAEIAA
+665 AASETAGAEIAA

-693 VSVRRRIE
+693 VSVRRRVE

-761 RGTGNGLTDDAQKTI
+761 RGTSGGLTDDAQKTI

>member
-201 LPAEEVMIY
+201 LPAEEVMFYTSFALTDI
-210 LVSSLGNMALL
+210 GLL

-290 LADLDTAAA
+290 LADLSTAA
-299 EPDAPVRS
+299 D
-307 SEPDA
+307 
-312 PVRSSEP
+312 EP

-329 AALTRRLRAIG
+329 TALTRRLRAIG
-340 GDDVVISE
+340 GDDVVISD
-348 SITKDLNL
+348 SITKNLNL

-364 VDAAAE
+364 IDAAAE

-380 SSDQGPIMR
+380 GPDRGPIMR

-403 VSDDGRGFAPE
+403 VSDDGRGFDPERAP
-414 HTGTI
+414 I
-419 RHGVSG
+419 SRHGVSG

-430 MRDAG
+430 MRDAQG
-435 GEARIDSSPG
+435 QARIDSSPG

-486 APAVAPLSLTSSM
+486 APAVAPPLSLTSSM

-552 PAHRIPVRE
+552 PGHRIPARE
-561 AALVVAAAGVANV
+561 AALVVAAAGGANV

-613 AGLILT
+613 AGLVLT
-619 IIVLGMWTLGTGRNP
+619 IIVLGMWTLDTGHNP

-650 WHLTARLSVDITART
+650 WHLTARLSVDITAKT
-665 AASETASAEIAA
+665 AASETAGAEIAA

-693 VSVRRRIE
+693 TSVRRRVE

-748 ARTRGIDVILLDD
+748 ARIRGIDVILLDD

-783 LDDARRGQV
+783 LDDARKGQV

>member
-25 GPHIQRMRRLIAA
+25 GPHIQRMRRLIAV

-47 GIFIAITIRVMVSTT
+47 GIFIAITIRVMVSAT

-201 LPAEEVMIY
+201 LPAEEVMFY

-237 RRALLIRLHT
+237 RRALLIRLRT

-278 EPAQLRAGAREA
+278 EPAQLRASAREA
-290 LADLDTAAA
+290 LTDLDTAAA
-299 EPDAPVRS
+299 EPD
-307 SEPDA
+307 EPSA
-312 PVRSSEP
+312 
-319 DAPVR
+319 R

-340 GDDVVISE
+340 GDDVVISD

-380 SSDQGPIMR
+380 GPDRGPIMR

-403 VSDDGRGFAPE
+403 VSDDGRGFDPERAP
-414 HTGTI
+414 I
-419 RHGVSG
+419 SRHGVSG

-430 MRDAG
+430 MRDAQG
-435 GEARIDSSPG
+435 QARIDSSPG

-473 GAGRAQAAVPTAR
+473 GAGQTQAAVPTTR
-486 APAVAPLSLTSSM
+486 APVVTPPLSLASSM

-505 IIVVCIVVLYALV
+505 IIVVCIFVLYALV

-537 LLAIGLAALALIKRW
+537 LLAIGLAALALLKRW
-552 PAHRIPVRE
+552 PAHRMPARE
-561 AALVVAAAGVANV
+561 AALVAAIAGGANV

-580 DFAGWPGYA
+580 DSAGWPGYTS
-589 AWCLGAGAAV
+589 WCIGAGTTL

-613 AGLILT
+613 AGLVLI
-619 IIVLGMWTLGTGRNP
+619 IIVLGMWTLDTGRNP

-665 AASETASAEIAA
+665 AASETAGAEIAA

-693 VSVRRRIE
+693 TSVRRRVE

-706 IADGAP
+706 IAEGAP

-761 RGTGNGLTDDAQKTI
+761 RGTSGGLTDDAQKTI

-783 LDDARRGQV
+783 LDDARKGQV
-792 VIRLLPPRQRPGLLS
+792 VIRLLPPRQRPRLLS
-807 IVTDDDILT
+807 IVTDNDILT

>member
-1 MTAPTTLPP
+1 MTTPTTLPP
-10 DADTGAGGRAPSPAP
+10 DADTGASGRAPSPAP
-25 GPHIQRMRRLIAA
+25 GPHTQRMRRLIAA
-38 FVAIIAAVT
+38 FVAAIAAVT
-47 GIFIAITIRVMVSTT
+47 GIFIAITIRVMVNTT

-88 LLTSMRRA
+88 LLTSMRR
-96 DANEDEEMPPERLR
+96 ANEDEEMPPERLR

-160 NYYLVI
+160 NYYLVV

-210 LVSSLGNMALL
+210 LVSSLGNIALL

-237 RRALLIRLHT
+237 RRALLIRLRT

-278 EPAQLRAGAREA
+278 ETAQLRAGAREA

-307 SEPDA
+307 SE
-312 PVRSSEP
+312 
-319 DAPVR
+319 
-324 SSELL
+324 LL
-329 AALTRRLRAIG
+329 TALTRRLRTIG
-340 GDDVVISE
+340 GDDVVISD
-348 SITKDLNL
+348 SITQDLNL
-356 PQETAQAL
+356 PQEVARAL

-380 SSDQGPIMR
+380 GPDRGPIMR

-403 VSDDGRGFAPE
+403 VSDDGRGFDPE

-430 MRDAG
+430 MRDAQG
-435 GEARIDSSPG
+435 QARIDSSPG

-486 APAVAPLSLTSSM
+486 APAVAPPLSLTSSM

-518 TLLEMRA
+518 TLLEVRA
-525 GSYRRLAPVIAG
+525 GSYRRLVPVIAG

-552 PAHRIPVRE
+552 PAHRMPARE
-561 AALVVAAAGVANV
+561 AALVVAAAGGANV

-613 AGLILT
+613 AGLAL
-619 IIVLGMWTLGTGRNP
+619 IIAVIGIWTLNTGREP
-634 IIILTLG
+634 IIIITLG
-641 AGQLFPLVI
+641 AGQLFPLLI
-650 WHLTARLSVDITART
+650 WHLTARISIDITART
-665 AASETASAEIAA
+665 AASEAAGAEITAR
-677 QRRAHRESEA
+677 RRAHQESET

-693 VSVRRRIE
+693 TSVRRRVE

-706 IADGAP
+706 IAEGAP
-712 ITAGMRARARMLEA
+712 ITAGMRTRARMLEA

-748 ARTRGIDVILLDD
+748 ARIRGIDVILLDD
-761 RGTGNGLTDDAQKTI
+761 RGTGNGLTDDAQEVI
-776 INQAIRA
+776 IGQAIRA

-807 IVTDDDILT
+807 IVTDNDILT

>member
-1 MTAPTTLPP
+1 MTTPTTLPP

-25 GPHIQRMRRLIAA
+25 GPHTQRMRRLIAA
-38 FVAIIAAVT
+38 FVAAIAAVT
-47 GIFIAITIRVMVSTT
+47 GIFIAITIRVMVNTT

-71 PALVLPPVVAGA
+71 PALVLPSVVAGA

-88 LLTSMRRA
+88 LLTSMRRT

-201 LPAEEVMIY
+201 LPAEEVMFY

-290 LADLDTAAA
+290 LADLDTAA
-299 EPDAPVRS
+299 D
-307 SEPDA
+307 
-312 PVRSSEP
+312 EP

-340 GDDVVISE
+340 GDDVVISD
-348 SITKDLNL
+348 SITKNLNL

-364 VDAAAE
+364 IDAAAE

-380 SSDQGPIMR
+380 GPDRGPITR
-389 TAALRSDADGITIT
+389 TAALRSDADGVTIT
-403 VSDDGRGFAPE
+403 VSDDGRGFDPERAP
-414 HTGTI
+414 I
-419 RHGVSG
+419 SRHGVSG

-430 MRDAG
+430 MRDAQG
-435 GEARIDSSPG
+435 QARIDSSPG

-486 APAVAPLSLTSSM
+486 APAVAPPLSLTSSM

-518 TLLEMRA
+518 TLLEIRA
-525 GSYRRLAPVIAG
+525 GSYRRLVPVIAG

-552 PAHRIPVRE
+552 PAHRMPARE
-561 AALVVAAAGVANV
+561 AALVVAAAGGANV

-613 AGLILT
+613 AGLVLT
-619 IIVLGMWTLGTGRNP
+619 IIVLGMWTLDTGHNP

-665 AASETASAEIAA
+665 AASEAAGAEIAA

-693 VSVRRRIE
+693 TSVRRRVE

-712 ITAGMRARARMLEA
+712 ITAGMRTRARMLEA

-761 RGTGNGLTDDAQKTI
+761 RGTSGGLTDDAQKTI

-807 IVTDDDILT
+807 IVTDNDILT

>member
-10 DADTGAGGRAPSPAP
+10 DADTGAVGRAPSPAP
-25 GPHIQRMRRLIAA
+25 GPHIQRMRRLIAV

-47 GIFIAITIRVMVSTT
+47 GIFIAITIRVMVNTT

-110 RIGAADRIW
+110 RIGEADRIW

-237 RRALLIRLHT
+237 RRALLIRLRT

-278 EPAQLRAGAREA
+278 ETAQLRAGAREA

-299 EPDAPVRS
+299 EPDES
-307 SEPDA
+307 SA
-312 PVRSSEP
+312 
-319 DAPVR
+319 R

-340 GDDVVISE
+340 GDDVVISD

-356 PQETAQAL
+356 PQEVARAL

-370 ALRNSLTHAA
+370 ALRNSLTHATGP
-380 SSDQGPIMR
+380 DRGPIMR
-389 TAALRSDADGITIT
+389 TASLRSDADGITIT
-403 VSDDGRGFAPE
+403 VSDDGRGFDPERAP
-414 HTGTI
+414 I
-419 RHGVSG
+419 SRHGVSG

-430 MRDAG
+430 MRDAQG
-435 GEARIDSSPG
+435 QARIDSSPG

-552 PAHRIPVRE
+552 PGHRIPARE
-561 AALVVAAAGVANV
+561 AALVVAAAGGANV

-665 AASETASAEIAA
+665 AASETAGAEIAA

-693 VSVRRRIE
+693 VSVRRRVE

-748 ARTRGIDVILLDD
+748 ARIRGIDVILLDD
-761 RGTGNGLTDDAQKTI
+761 RGTSGGLTDDAREAI
-776 INQAIRA
+776 INRAARA
-783 LDDARRGQV
+783 LDDARKGQV

>member
-10 DADTGAGGRAPSPAP
+10 DADTGAVGRAPSPAP
-25 GPHIQRMRRLIAA
+25 GPHIQRMRRLIAV

-47 GIFIAITIRVMVSTT
+47 GIFIAITIRVMVSAT

-110 RIGAADRIW
+110 RIGEADRIW

-247 DASRARA
+247 DASRARV

-278 EPAQLRAGAREA
+278 ETAQLRAGAREA
-290 LADLDTAAA
+290 LADLDTAAV
-299 EPDAPVRS
+299 EPDES
-307 SEPDA
+307 S
-312 PVRSSEP
+312 
-319 DAPVR
+319 VR

-340 GDDVVISE
+340 GDDVVISD

-364 VDAAAE
+364 IDAAAE

-380 SSDQGPIMR
+380 GPDRGPIAR
-389 TAALRSDADGITIT
+389 TAALRSDADGVTIT
-403 VSDDGRGFAPE
+403 VSDDGRGFDPE
-414 HTGTI
+414 HTGTS
-419 RHGVSG
+419 RYGVSG

-430 MRDAG
+430 MRDAQG
-435 GEARIDSSPG
+435 QARIDSSPG

-460 AESPTGPCARTDP
+460 ATTGAS
-473 GAGRAQAAVPTAR
+473 
-486 APAVAPLSLTSSM
+486 PLSLASCLETPK
-499 EARTPR
+499 ARA
-505 IIVVCIVVLYALV
+505 IVVCVFVLYTLV

-552 PAHRIPVRE
+552 PAHRMPARA
-561 AALVVAAAGVANV
+561 AALVVAITGGANV

-580 DFAGWPGYA
+580 DSAGWPGYTS
-589 AWCLGAGAAV
+589 WCIGAGTTL

-613 AGLILT
+613 AGLIL
-619 IIVLGMWTLGTGRNP
+619 IIVVIGVWTLSTGHNP
-634 IIILTLG
+634 ANIFALGSGQFSTL
-641 AGQLFPLVI
+641 LI
-650 WHLTARLSVDITART
+650 WYLTARISIDITART
-665 AASETASAEIAA
+665 AASETAGAEIAA

-693 VSVRRRIE
+693 TSVRRRVE

-706 IADGAP
+706 IAEGAP

-761 RGTGNGLTDDAQKTI
+761 RGTSGGLTDDAREAI
-776 INQAIRA
+776 INRAARA

-792 VIRLLPPRQRPGLLS
+792 VIRLLPPRQRPRLLS
-807 IVTDDDILT
+807 IVTDNDILT
-816 LNENGASAA
+816 LDADGALIR

>member
-1 MTAPTTLPP
+1 MILFPQLSAAARTQAVAPATPP
-10 DADTGAGGRAPSPAP
+10 AAAPPAP
-25 GPHIQRMRRLIAA
+25 GPHTQRMRRLIAVFA
-38 FVAIIAAVT
+38 AIA
-47 GIFIAITIRVMVSTT
+47 TIVMSGFTTASVRVMAQVS

-71 PALVLPPVVAGA
+71 PALVLPSVVAGA

-88 LLTSMRRA
+88 LLRFMRRT
-96 DANEDEEMPPERLR
+96 DAGGEIPPQRLR

-119 RTALLV
+119 RWTLLVHLTFYTIFVVLTAL
-125 LLGVHTTLVL
+125 
-135 LAVPLPIIPFY
+135 LPIIPFY
-146 DQVRVAAPVPNILV
+146 NQIQNPVPVPNLLV
-160 NYYLVI
+160 NYYYVVA
-166 AVAATAVLSPR
+166 AVATAVLSPR

-247 DASRARA
+247 DASRARV

-278 EPAQLRAGAREA
+278 ETAQLRAGAREA
-290 LADLDTAAA
+290 LADLDTAAV
-299 EPDAPVRS
+299 EPDES
-307 SEPDA
+307 S
-312 PVRSSEP
+312 
-319 DAPVR
+319 VR

-340 GDDVVISE
+340 GDDVVISD

-364 VDAAAE
+364 IDAAAE

-380 SSDQGPIMR
+380 GPDRGPIAR

-403 VSDDGRGFAPE
+403 VSDDGRGFDPERAP
-414 HTGTI
+414 I
-419 RHGVSG
+419 SRHGVSG

-430 MRDAG
+430 MRDAQG
-435 GEARIDSSPG
+435 QARIDSSPG

-460 AESPTGPCARTDP
+460 ATTGAS
-473 GAGRAQAAVPTAR
+473 
-486 APAVAPLSLTSSM
+486 PLSLASCLETPK
-499 EARTPR
+499 ARA
-505 IIVVCIVVLYALV
+505 IVVCVFVLYTLV

-552 PAHRIPVRE
+552 PAHRMPARA
-561 AALVVAAAGVANV
+561 AALVVAITGGANV

-580 DFAGWPGYA
+580 DSAGWPGYTS
-589 AWCLGAGAAV
+589 WCIGAGTTL

-613 AGLILT
+613 AGLIL
-619 IIVLGMWTLGTGRNP
+619 IIVVIGVWTLSTGHNP
-634 IIILTLG
+634 ANIFALGSGQFSTL
-641 AGQLFPLVI
+641 LI
-650 WHLTARLSVDITART
+650 WYLTARISIDITART
-665 AASETASAEIAA
+665 AASETAGAEIAA

-693 VSVRRRIE
+693 TSVRRRVE

-706 IADGAP
+706 IAEGAP

-761 RGTGNGLTDDAQKTI
+761 RGTSGGLTDDAREAI
-776 INQAIRA
+776 INRAARA

-792 VIRLLPPRQRPGLLS
+792 VIRLLPPRQRPRLLS
-807 IVTDDDILT
+807 IVTDNDILT
-816 LNENGASAA
+816 LDADGALIR